1 VTDYTMLLQS
11 LLAGCLL
18 AVSPV
23 TAQTIP
29 SLLVPESGASAFAFD
44 MSQVSLSNSRWMDN
58 QNRTLN
64 YLKSVDINRL
74 LYNFRATHKLSTAG
88 AQPNGGWDAP
98 TFPFRSHAQGHYLT
112 AWVQC
117 YATLRDST
125 CKDRAVTFVQE
136 LAKCQANNGAAGFT
150 AGYLSGFPE
159 SEFAALEAGQL
170 KSGNVPYYAVHK
182 TMAGLWDAWRI
193 IGDTNAETVLLSLAG
208 WVDTRTKKLSTS
220 QMQSML
226 GTEFGG
232 MNDVLAGIYQLT
244 GDKKWLTVAQRFDHA
259 SVFDPLA
266 SNQDRLNGLHANT
279 NIPKWIGAAREYKAT
294 GTKRYLDIARNAWD
308 ITINAHTYAIGA
320 NSQAEHFKA
329 PNAISTFLTA
339 DTAEQCNTYNML
351 KLTREL
357 WTIDPSNTKYFDYYE
372 RALMNHI
379 IGAQN
384 PADNHGHV
392 TYFTPL
398 NPGGKRGVGPA
409 WGGGT
414 WSTDYT
420 TFWCCQASATESNTK
435 LMDSIYFYDNSAL
448 YVNLFTPSNLD
459 WKQRSVKI
467 QQATTFPIG
476 DTTTLTVTGSGNWA
490 MKIRIPSWTSGATIS
505 INGAASGISTTPG
518 SYASISREWKSGD
531 VVTVKL
537 PMKLRTIAANDNT
550 KIAAVAFGPV
560 VLSGKYGQETIASV
574 PSLALDSVR
583 RTSTTG
589 LTFSATANGKAVEMG
604 PFYDAQGF
612 NYNVYWAITG
622 QFAG

>member
-1 VTDYTMLLQS
+1 MLLQS

-18 AVSPV
+18 AVSPAS
-23 TAQTIP
+23 AQTIP
-29 SLLVPESGASAFAFD
+29 SLSVPESGASAFAFD
-44 MSQVSLSNSRWMDN
+44 MSQVSLSTSRWMDN

-64 YLKSVDINRL
+64 YLKSVDIGRL

-125 CKDRAVTFVQE
+125 CKDRAATFVQE

-159 SEFAALEAGQL
+159 SEFAALETGQL

-193 IGDTNAETVLLSLAG
+193 IGDNNAKNVLLSLAG
-208 WVDTRTKKLSTS
+208 WVDTRTKKLSTA

-259 SVFDPLA
+259 SIFDPLA
-266 SNQDRLNGLHANT
+266 NNQDRLNGLHANT

-329 PNAISTFLTA
+329 PNAISTYLTA

-384 PADNHGHV
+384 PADNHGHI

-398 NPGGKRGVGPA
+398 KPGGKRGVGPA

-459 WKQRSVKI
+459 WKQRNVKI
-467 QQATTFPIG
+467 QQATTFPLS

-505 INGAASGISTTPG
+505 INGAASGVSTTPG

-550 KIAAVAFGPV
+550 KVAAVAFGPV
-560 VLSGKYGQETIASV
+560 VLSGKYGQETIASM

-612 NYNVYWAITG
+612 NYNVYWGITG
-622 QFAG
+622 SFAT

>member
-1 VTDYTMLLQS
+1 MLLQY
-11 LLAGCLL
+11 LLTGCLL
-18 AVSPV
+18 AVSPA

-29 SLLVPESGASAFAFD
+29 SLLVPESGVSAFTFD
-44 MSQVSLSNSRWMDN
+44 MSQVSLSSSRFMDN

-64 YLKSVDINRL
+64 YLKSVDIGRL

-88 AQPNGGWDAP
+88 AQANGGWDAP

-125 CKDRAVTFVQE
+125 CKDRATTFVQE

-193 IGDTNAETVLLSLAG
+193 IGDNNAKNVLLSLAG
-208 WVDTRTKKLSTS
+208 WVDTRTKKLSTA

-308 ITINAHTYAIGA
+308 ITINSHTYAIGA

-329 PNAISTFLTA
+329 PNAISTYLTA

-372 RALMNHI
+372 RALMNHLL
-379 IGAQN
+379 GAQN
-384 PADNHGHV
+384 TADNHGHI

-398 NPGGKRGVGPA
+398 KPGSKRGVGPA

-414 WSTDYT
+414 WSTDYS
-420 TFWCCQASATESNTK
+420 TFWCCQGTGVETNTK

-467 QQATTFPIG
+467 QQVTTFPIG

-505 INGAASGISTTPG
+505 INGAASGISTTSG

-550 KIAAVAFGPV
+550 KVAAVAFGPV
-560 VLSGKYGQETIASV
+560 VLSGKYGQETIASM
-574 PSLALDSVR
+574 PSLALDTMR

-622 QFAG
+622 QFTS